1 MKLTKEQII
10 KRLRLDAFTKYFC
23 GRLRALVVHF
33 GEIWDKWDNR
43 PYEVITN
50 LIAIEWTG
58 LFFFAWAVA
67 FITYASSEWTTQ
79 FLFAC
84 TYFFTAMGLLMVGY
98 ASFQA
103 MRARTP
109 EFKQRVQL
117 LQFILSAGSW
127 YSASITIFGLDAV
140 IFLIPVTRK
149 IAENLTL
156 PVMLCVYPVIFVTM
170 VMSMLAPNNFG
181 ISETTAIEAIIY
193 YDKPFPEDSNTY
205 AHESLW
211 RSIWSYL
218 IDRLESVFGKENA
231 FLRTDVDF
239 SQPLNAVALALAIGN
254 KIERANAEEWLIT
267 LRSQLERGCDPSKL
281 IQHIDAIQSKFKRWV
296 RMQEKY
302 SLLYIKRRGLR
313 RLRPKS
319 LVEKILLLILTAL
332 PALIPLYQLLQPKT

>member
-1 MKLTKEQII
+1 
-10 KRLRLDAFTKYFC
+10 
-23 GRLRALVVHF
+23 
-33 GEIWDKWDNR
+33 
-43 PYEVITN
+43 
-50 LIAIEWTG
+50 
-58 LFFFAWAVA
+58 
-67 FITYASSEWTTQ
+67 
-79 FLFAC
+79 
-84 TYFFTAMGLLMVGY
+84 MGLLMVGY